1 MYCYFHHY
9 MNGLPVTLIE
19 AQVAGLPVY
28 ASDTITKEV
37 NISNNINF
45 VSLKNTPDIWV
56 EEILNN
62 DNSRKNISKV
72 TIQKAGYDDKNETKK
87 LENLYIEL
95 IEKGAINGK
104 SITN

>member
-1 MYCYFHHY
+1 

-45 VSLKNTPDIWV
+45 ISLKDSPDIWAQK
-56 EEILNN
+56 ILNS
-62 DNSRKNISKV
+62 DNSRKNISKT
-72 TIQKAGYDDKNETKK
+72 TIQKTGYDDRIETEK
-87 LENLYIEL
+87 LKNLYIEL
-95 IEKGAINGK
+95 IEKGALNGK